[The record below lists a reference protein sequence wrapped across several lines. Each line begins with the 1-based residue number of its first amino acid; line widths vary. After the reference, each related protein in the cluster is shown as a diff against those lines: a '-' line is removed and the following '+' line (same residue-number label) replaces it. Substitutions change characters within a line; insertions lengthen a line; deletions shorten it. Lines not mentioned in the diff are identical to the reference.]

1 MSGPAGSVAL
11 TLHLA
16 LLSMISFGGFPS
28 VLPDI
33 RNYVVVANGWLTDR
47 EFANF
52 FAIAQALPGPNMIL
66 MMSVIGWRVGG
77 LPTAIAS
84 ALATFGPPCTMYYLA
99 YRLWD
104 RFRDAPWRRIAR
116 RGLVP
121 VTIGLIIGGG
131 TVMARAADTNWQ
143 SVIVTIIAAA
153 LVVRVRVNPLWV
165 LIAAGTAGGFGLL

>member
-1 MSGPAGSVAL
+1 MSGSSESVAL
-11 TLHLA
+11 TLRLA
-16 LLSMISFGGFPS
+16 LLSILSFGGVPS

-33 RNYVVVANGWLTDR
+33 RNYVVAANGWLTDR

-66 MMSVIGWRVGG
+66 MVSLIEWKIGG

-84 ALATFGPPCTMYYLA
+84 ALAIFGPPCTIYYLA
-99 YRLWD
+99 YSLWD
-104 RFRDAPWRRIAR
+104 RFRHAHWQQIAR

-121 VTIGLIIGGG
+121 VTIGLILGGG

-143 SVIVTIIAAA
+143 STTVTMIAAA
-153 LVVRVRVNPLWV
+153 LILLVRVNPLWI
-165 LIAAGTAGGFGLL
+165 LIAAGAAGTLTLL

>member
-1 MSGPAGSVAL
+1 MSGPAASVAL
-11 TLHLA
+11 TLHIA

-66 MMSVIGWRVGG
+66 MMSVIGWSVGG

-84 ALATFGPPCTMYYLA
+84 ALATFGPPCAMYYLA
-99 YRLWD
+99 YRLWN
-104 RFRDAPWRRIAR
+104 RFRDAPWQRIAR
-116 RGLVP
+116 RALVP

-143 SVIVTIIAAA
+143 SVIVTMVAAA
-153 LVVRVRVNPLWV
+153 LVVQARVNPLWV
-165 LIAAGTAGGFGLL
+165 LIAAGVAGGLGLL

>member
-11 TLHLA
+11 TLRLA

-33 RNYVVVANGWLTDR
+33 RNYVVAANGWLTDR

-52 FAIAQALPGPNMIL
+52 FAIAQVLPGPNIIL
-66 MMSVIGWRVGG
+66 MMSVIGWRVCGI
-77 LPTAIAS
+77 PTAIAT

-104 RFRDAPWRRIAR
+104 RFRDAPWQRIAR

-121 VTIGLIIGGG
+121 VTIGMIIGGG

-165 LIAAGTAGGFGLL
+165 LVAAGTAGGLGLL